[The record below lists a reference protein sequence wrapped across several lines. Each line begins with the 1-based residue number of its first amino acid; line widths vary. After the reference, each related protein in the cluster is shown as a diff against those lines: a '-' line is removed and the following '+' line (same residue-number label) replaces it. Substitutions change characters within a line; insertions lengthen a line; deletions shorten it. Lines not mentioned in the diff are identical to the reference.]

1 MKQALSTL
9 IVKGKQSASM
19 TRKELEGYFG
29 SPMALIF
36 VGVFLAV
43 TLFSFF
49 WVDTFFAR
57 GIADVR
63 PLFRWIPVLMIF
75 LVAALTMRQWSEEE
89 RSGTLELLQ
98 SLPVSPIQL
107 VIGKFLAV
115 MALVTVALGLTIFL
129 PITVEILGN
138 LDWGPVI
145 GGYLAALLLAA
156 AYTAIGLFVSSRTDN
171 QIVALILAVLL
182 CGLFYLIGT
191 RGVTDFFGDTVGE
204 ILRAIGSGS
213 RFESIERGVIDLRD
227 LLYYLSLTGIFLTL
241 NSASLHSKRWS
252 TGERTQR
259 YRRAV
264 TLTSILVVVN
274 LVLANVWAF
283 PLHAQALRLDLTEG
297 RQYTLSQTT
306 RDLLSNLQEPLLVRG
321 YFSEKT
327 HPLLAPLVPEIRDML
342 REYDV
347 AAGDGLELEIIDPAK
362 HPELEAEANQTYGIT
377 PSPFQV
383 SGRYEQSVINSYF
396 DILIRYGDQHVV
408 LNFQDLIEVQSSG
421 GSIDVRLRNLEYD
434 LTSAVKKVVYG
445 FQSVEAVLAAL
456 EESDEGP
463 PAELTVYLTPE
474 TMPEQL
480 SDIPATIEAVAE
492 TIADQSN
499 GKFTYTVVNP
509 DAPDSPITRQQLY
522 DQYEIQPFAT
532 SLFSSESYYLHMI
545 LRAGDQEQ
553 VIYPSGDMT
562 EADIRSSIENALKRA
577 SPGFLQVVG
586 LWTPSTQPQQNMMGQ
601 MQQPIS
607 SWQQVRE
614 SLAQEYEVRRI
625 DLSSG
630 QVPDDVD
637 VMVLVG
643 PQGMTDKDRFAI
655 DQYLMRGGAVI
666 VAAGNYGIQVNQ
678 MQGGLGLKPLEGN
691 LRDMLAHYGISV
703 EQSLVMDPQ
712 NEPFP
717 VPTTRNVGG
726 AQVREIQAIDYPFFV
741 DIRQDGMASDS
752 PIVSNLPAVTLNW
765 ASPLIV
771 KRADEE
777 KNADH
782 QVTRLLQSSPESWT
796 RTDANIQPNFEAH
809 PQLGFPV
816 SGERERHTLAVSVQG
831 SFESFF
837 KDKPSPF
844 AEDESDASAAAQS
857 GTPAPTPPPSS
868 LGTIDTSPETS
879 RLIVIG
885 SVEFLDDIVFDLS
898 SSLTQD
904 RYLNSLQFIQNCVA
918 WCTEDLDLLSIRSRG
933 TQTRVLAPIG
943 EREQSFWEGANY
955 VVALLALAVIG
966 IVWNS
971 RRRNEEP
978 MELVPRDA
986 FPPSAHSTASGREA
1000 TKEQAKEVT
1009 Q

>member
-1 MKQALSTL
+1 MKRVLS
-9 IVKGKQSASM
+9 I

-89 RSGTLELLQ
+89 RSGTLELLL

-115 MALVTVALGLTIFL
+115 MALVAVALGLTIFL

-191 RGVTDFFGDTVGE
+191 RGVTEFFGDTVGE

-227 LLYYLSLTGIFLTL
+227 LLYYVSLTGIFLTL

-252 TGERTQR
+252 TGKRTR
-259 YRRAV
+259 PYRRAV
-264 TLTSILVVVN
+264 TLTSLLVVVN
-274 LVLANVWAF
+274 LVVVNVWAF
-283 PLHAQALRLDLTEG
+283 PLHAQALRLDLTES

-347 AAGDGLELEIIDPAK
+347 VAGDNMELEVIDPTE
-362 HPELEAEANQTYGIT
+362 HPELEAEANQTYGIR
-377 PSPFQV
+377 PSPFQI

-421 GSIDVRLRNLEYD
+421 GSVDVRLRNLEYD
-434 LTSAVKKVVYG
+434 LTSAIKKVVYG
-445 FQSVEAVLAAL
+445 FQSVESVLAAL
-456 EESDEGP
+456 EE
-463 PAELTVYLTPE
+463 PAELSIYLTPD

-480 SDIPATIEAVAE
+480 SDIPTTIEGVAE
-492 TIADQSN
+492 SIADQSD
-499 GKFTYTVVNP
+499 GKFAYAVVNP
-509 DAPDSPITRQQLY
+509 DAADSPVTREQLY
-522 DQYEIQPFAT
+522 EQYEIQPFAT
-532 SLFSSESYYLHMI
+532 SLFSSESYYLHMV
-545 LRAGDQEQ
+545 LQVGDQEQ

-562 EADIRSSIENALKRA
+562 EADIRSSIENALKRMA
-577 SPGFLQVVG
+577 PGFLQVVG
-586 LWTPSTQPQQNMMGQ
+586 LWTPSTEPQQNMMGQ
-601 MQQPIS
+601 MQRPLS

-614 SLAQEYEVRRI
+614 SLSQEYEVRNV
-625 DLSSG
+625 DLSNG

-643 PQGMTDKDRFAI
+643 PQGMTDKDRFAV

-666 VAAGNYGIQVNQ
+666 VAAGNYGIQVDP
-678 MQGGLGLKPLEGN
+678 MQGGLGLKPLQDT
-691 LRDMLAHYGISV
+691 LRDMLVHYGINV

-717 VPTTRNVGG
+717 VQTTRNVGG
-726 AQVREIQAIDYPFFV
+726 TQVREIQALDYPFFV
-741 DIRQDGMASDS
+741 DIRQNGMAPES

-765 ASPLIV
+765 ASPV
-771 KRADEE
+771 VADEE
-777 KNADH
+777 KNADR
-782 QVTRLLQSSPESWT
+782 QVTELLQSSPESWT
-796 RTDANIQPNFEAH
+796 RTDTSIQPDFNAH
-809 PQLGFPV
+809 PQLGFPTG
-816 SGERERHTLAVSVQG
+816 SERERHTLAVSVQG

-837 KDKPSPF
+837 KGKPSPF
-844 AEDESDASAAAQS
+844 ADGGSDGGEATGETASP
-857 GTPAPTPPPSS
+857 TPTPPPSALS
-868 LGTIDTSPETS
+868 TIETSPETS
-879 RLIVIG
+879 RLVVIG
-885 SVEFLDDIVFDLS
+885 SVEFVDDIVFELS

-904 RYLNSLQFIQNCVA
+904 RYLNSLQFLQNSVA

-933 TQTRVLAPIG
+933 TQTRVLAPLSEG
-943 EREQSFWEGANY
+943 EQSFWEGANY
-955 VVALLALAVIG
+955 VLALLALVVIG

-971 RRRNEEP
+971 RRRSREP
-978 MELVPRDA
+978 MELLPMASTSRDEGA
-986 FPPSAHSTASGREA
+986 PATRSTGSA
-1000 TKEQAKEVT
+1000 QA
-1009 Q
+1009 